1 MIQKDLAEE
10 YALKEYKYIN
20 EENDLIF
27 EDNKCFTFND
37 IKEAFNAGRESII
50 ENIPR
55 LNWEQRS
62 ADQYTAETP
71 LEKYIILERIE
82 NNKTFYLLK
91 LNDEIYKD
99 TDLQTLK
106 LYIECFYLYKIKQ
119 TLGV

>member
-1 MIQKDLAEE
+1 MKHKDLAEE
-10 YALKEYKYIN
+10 YAIKEYEYIN

-37 IKEAFNAGRESII
+37 IKAAFNAGRDSII
-50 ENIPR
+50 ETIPR

-71 LEKYIILERIE
+71 FEKYIILERIE
-82 NNKTFYLLK
+82 NNKTFYLVK
-91 LNDEIYKD
+91 LNDGIHVN

-106 LYIECFYLYKIKQ
+106 LYIEGFYLYKIKQ
-119 TLGV
+119 FLGI